1 VQLIAGISRRR
12 RSVTTVPRSRQNP
25 ARYADQRAGREDRP
39 AEWTMLTMATSA
51 GHPGRDNEDFVG
63 AVVDAVVLVDG
74 AGITG
79 IEEICRHGIAW
90 YAHRLGATIL
100 ARLSLAQAVADASLL
115 AIVSAAIDEVTDA
128 HRGTCDVA
136 DPSSP
141 SATVAVVRVAGGRA
155 DHLLLGDSVLVLDAV
170 GAPVQ
175 VVEDRREP
183 DIARPYQEQLTV
195 LAADGVDADQ
205 VRNQAI
211 TAFRAQRNQPGGFWV
226 AKDSG
231 NVVEHAATG
240 SRPAAGLR
248 TVTLLS
254 NGASRA
260 VDRFG
265 FMHWPQVSAH
275 EPRELI
281 RLVREAEKASGV
293 APDDATAVR
302 WQF

>member
-1 VQLIAGISRRR
+1 VI
-12 RSVTTVPRSRQNP
+12 
-25 ARYADQRAGREDRP
+25 
-39 AEWTMLTMATSA
+39 TMATSP
-51 GHPGRDNEDFVG
+51 GHPGRANEDFVG
-63 AVVDAVVLVDG
+63 TVVGAVVLVDG

-100 ARLSLAQAVADASLL
+100 ARLSLAQAGSDAALP
-115 AIVSAAIDEVTDA
+115 AIVAASIDEVTDA

-141 SATVAVVRVAGGRA
+141 SATVAVLRVAGERA
-155 DHLLLGDSVLVLDAV
+155 EYLLLGDSVLVLQAADAQ
-170 GAPVQ
+170 VQ

-183 DIARPYQEQLTV
+183 DLARPFRER
-195 LAADGVDADQ
+195 LAALAAAGVDADE
-205 VRNQAI
+205 VRNEAI
-211 TAFRAQRNQPGGFWV
+211 AAFRARRNQPGGFWV

-231 NVVEHAATG
+231 HVVQHATTG
-240 SRPAAGLR
+240 SRPAADLK

-265 FMHWPQVSAH
+265 LMGWPQVPAH
-275 EPRELI
+275 EPRGLI
-281 RLVREAEKASGV
+281 HLVRDAERASGV
-293 APDDATAVR
+293 TPDDATALR

>member
-1 VQLIAGISRRR
+1 MPASAGSGRGGED
-12 RSVTTVPRSRQNP
+12 RQNGP
-25 ARYADQRAGREDRP
+25 
-39 AEWTMLTMATSA
+39 MLTMATCA
-51 GHPGRDNEDFVG
+51 GHRGRDNEDFVG

-90 YAHRLGATIL
+90 YSHRLGATIL
-100 ARLSLAQAVADASLL
+100 ARLSLAQARADESLT

-128 HRGTCDVA
+128 HRSTCDVA

-141 SATVAVVRVAGGRA
+141 SATVAVVRVAGGQA
-155 DHLLLGDSVLVLDAV
+155 DYLLLGDSVLVLDAV
-170 GAPVQ
+170 DAPVQ

-183 DIARPYQEQLTV
+183 DIARPYWQQLAV
-195 LAADGVDADQ
+195 LGAGGVGADQ
-205 VRNQAI
+205 VREQFI

-240 SRPAAGLR
+240 SRPTAEMR

-265 FMHWPQVSAH
+265 LMDWPQVPAH
-275 EPRELI
+275 QPRELI
-281 RLVREAEKASGV
+281 RLVREAEKANGV

-302 WQF
+302 WQL

>member
-1 VQLIAGISRRR
+1 MSGQHG
-12 RSVTTVPRSRQNP
+12 RSGQQNEP
-25 ARYADQRAGREDRP
+25 
-39 AEWTMLTMATSA
+39 MLTMATSP

-74 AGITG
+74 AGISG
-79 IEEICRHGIAW
+79 IEEVCRHGIAW

-100 ARLSLAQAVADASLL
+100 ARLSLAQGGANAALT

-141 SATVAVVRVAGGRA
+141 STTVAVVRVAAGRA
-155 DHLLLGDSVLVLDAV
+155 EHLLLGDSVLVFDAV
-170 GAPVQ
+170 DAPVQ

-183 DIARPYQEQLTV
+183 GIARPYREQLAV
-195 LAADGVDADQ
+195 LAPGGVDADQ

-240 SRPAAGLR
+240 SRPLDSLR

-260 VDRFG
+260 VDRFALLR
-265 FMHWPQVSAH
+265 WQQVPAH
-275 EPRELI
+275 DPRDLI
-281 RLVREAEKASGV
+281 RLVREAERASGV